1 MRELFAR
8 IAPARTPQIDADALA
23 GRLTALDR
31 AVDLAAP
38 RLPAA
43 SVEPA
48 RDVVARAN
56 ERRALA
62 GHLTVVALAGS
73 TGAGKSS
80 IFNAVVGDDVA
91 GTSVLRPTTSEPMAA
106 QWTASPESAALLDW
120 LGVKR
125 RHVIDDGPAALA
137 DLVLIDLPDH
147 DSTSAAHRAH
157 VDRIVARAD
166 VMVWVLDPQKYAD
179 ALVHEAYLA
188 RYAHHSDVTL
198 ILLNQADRLTVA
210 EAAACTDHLRRLV
223 DADGLADAEVIT
235 TSVRSGEGLGV
246 LAERLTD
253 AVAGR
258 RAALQRLAADVAS
271 AAAQLD
277 SAVGTPRADGAPPA
291 AGVDSLT
298 DALTAAVDAD
308 GIAAAVG
315 ESRRLRAVAAVGWPP
330 LRWLSRLRPDPVTRL
345 RLDRPGV
352 APELVRSSLPAADPV
367 VAARARNAVVAY
379 ADAASAQLPPPW
391 VESTRAVAATAAE
404 SLPDHLDQAVARA
417 PLVDHR
423 TPLWWRAVGA
433 LQWLLLGVA
442 VVGGLWLVGLVVLGY
457 LQFSP
462 GPAPRVEG
470 LPVPTVMLITGALGG
485 LVLAAVGRLI
495 AGSSA
500 ARAARAA
507 RRALRDEVAVV
518 ATAQIAEPVQDEV
531 DSYTDFRTA
540 LAAAAGRGSGR

>member
-1 MRELFAR
+1 MMRDLFAR
-8 IAPARTPQIDADALA
+8 VAPARTPQIDADALQV
-23 GRLTALDR
+23 RLDGLAQ

-38 RLPAA
+38 RLPEE
-43 SVEPA
+43 SVAPA
-48 RDVVARAN
+48 REVVARAT

-62 GHLTVVALAGS
+62 AHLTVVALAGS

-80 IFNAVVGDDVA
+80 IFNAIVGDDVA

-106 QWTASPESAALLDW
+106 LWQSSPEAEELLNW
-120 LGVKR
+120 LGVQR

-137 DLVLIDLPDH
+137 DLILIDLPDH
-147 DSTSAAHRAH
+147 DSTSAQHRAH
-157 VDRIVARAD
+157 VDRLVARAD

-179 ALVHEAYLA
+179 ALVHEAYLS

-235 TSVRSGEGLGV
+235 TSVRSGEGLEN
-246 LAERLTD
+246 LAGRLTD
-253 AVAGR
+253 AVTGR
-258 RAALQRLAADVAS
+258 RAALQRLAADVAG
-271 AAAQLD
+271 AGEQLEE
-277 SAVGTPRADGAPPA
+277 A
-291 AGVDSLT
+291 AGVPRGDQVPKTGDVESLT

-379 ADAASAQLPPPW
+379 ADAASAQVPPPW

-404 SLPDHLDQAVARA
+404 TLPDHLDQAVARA

-423 TPLWWRAVGA
+423 TPLWWRVVGA
-433 LQWLLLGVA
+433 LQWALLAIA
-442 VVGGLWLVGLVVLGY
+442 VIGGLWLVGLAVLGY

-485 LVLAAVGRLI
+485 LVLAALGRLV

-507 RRALRDEVAVV
+507 RRALRAEVAVV
-518 ATAQIAEPVQDEV
+518 AQTRIAEPVQAEIE
-531 DSYTDFRTA
+531 SYAEFR
-540 LAAAAGRGSGR
+540 AAVVTAAGGRR